1 MAGTAPQVEWY
12 LARGGQQYGP
22 LSDLEMRKFVDL
34 GHLRPGDLLWR
45 TGFSD
50 WRPGS
55 DIFPQLNNAKPQ
67 PMAPPASPRTGPP
80 TRTAQP
86 ARTASPRPA
95 GPTVTTPAAPD
106 RPAERRESGE
116 QGAKLGR
123 IGFVVLAL
131 ALLSGAGWLAWQH
144 RDRIPEVTQMLT
156 SIQVQAVD
164 SGPALYRVSPFAASG
179 DTAES
184 IDAGLQKAALW
195 RVLKQEFGEWYQA
208 RVKDVVRLR
217 AEKRDDAAVQ
227 KLLAESVV
235 VLRRKHAAQ
244 ALSASPKNLRQIA
257 NSFHENLLQMAKIGT
272 EHCFGLISYG
282 EASAQVLEMVKDP
295 AQSEH
300 LHRQMTAI
308 FEAVANG
315 RKTPQTYAPA
325 AKADYDVL
333 VDNLKGRGWGQTEL
347 QTFSDQRLLAK
358 APHDQVCRLVQDWIG
373 AHLSVQDAG
382 TQSRLLS
389 ETLRPLVH
397 G

>member
-1 MAGTAPQVEWY
+1 MAGTTPQVEWY

-34 GHLRPGDLLWR
+34 GHLRPGDLVWR
-45 TGFSD
+45 HGFND

-55 DIFPQLNNAKPQ
+55 DIFPKTGAPKP
-67 PMAPPASPRTGPP
+67 PSIAPAPTPRTGPP

-86 ARTASPRPA
+86 ARTAQRPS

-106 RPAERRESGE
+106 RPAERREPGE
-116 QGAKLGR
+116 QGSSLPR
-123 IGFVVLAL
+123 IGFIVLTL
-131 ALLSGAGWLAWQH
+131 ALLSGAGWLGWQY
-144 RDRIPEVTQMLT
+144 RDRVPEITQMLT

-164 SGPALYRVSPFAASG
+164 SGPALYRISPFAVSG
-179 DTAES
+179 DTTES
-184 IDAGLQKAALW
+184 IDAALQKAALW
-195 RVLKQEFGEWYQA
+195 RLLKQEFGEWYQA
-208 RVKDVVRLR
+208 RVKDVARLR

-244 ALSASPKNLRQIA
+244 ALSSSPKNLRQIA

-333 VDNLKGRGWGQTEL
+333 VDNLKSRGWGQTEL

-358 APHDQVCRLVQDWIG
+358 APHDQVCKLVQDWIG
-373 AHLSVQDAG
+373 AHLSVKDSG

>member
-1 MAGTAPQVEWY
+1 
-12 LARGGQQYGP
+12 
-22 LSDLEMRKFVDL
+22 
-34 GHLRPGDLLWR
+34 
-45 TGFSD
+45 
-50 WRPGS
+50 
-55 DIFPQLNNAKPQ
+55 
-67 PMAPPASPRTGPP
+67 
-80 TRTAQP
+80 
-86 ARTASPRPA
+86 
-95 GPTVTTPAAPD
+95 
-106 RPAERRESGE
+106 
-116 QGAKLGR
+116 
-123 IGFVVLAL
+123 
-131 ALLSGAGWLAWQH
+131 
-144 RDRIPEVTQMLT
+144 MLT

-164 SGPALYRVSPFAASG
+164 SGPALYRISPFAVSG

-184 IDAGLQKAALW
+184 IDAALQKAALW
-195 RVLKQEFGEWYQA
+195 RLLKQEFGEWYEA
-208 RVKDVVRLR
+208 RVKDVARLR
-217 AEKRDDAAVQ
+217 AEKRGDAAVQ

-244 ALSASPKNLRQIA
+244 ALSSSPKNLRQIA

-333 VDNLKGRGWGQTEL
+333 VDNLKSRGWGQTEL

-358 APHDQVCRLVQDWIG
+358 APHDQVCKLVQDWIG
-373 AHLSVQDAG
+373 AHLSVKDSG